1 MVPPPKT
8 ARTHFCCTLSL
19 LFAKFTK
26 AVNLVLLLLLLT
38 SPFAAPAAFLQ
49 PAHTP
54 EDLLVAGTDAGYVS
68 PEACKPCHLA
78 IYETYQHTGMG
89 RSFYRMSPEK
99 AVEDWTHNH
108 TYYHK
113 ASDRYYR
120 MSERNGRY
128 YQRRHQIGFAG
139 REVNV
144 VEKEIHFVV
153 GSGNH
158 SRTYLH
164 HTADGKLF
172 ELPVSW
178 YSEKGGFW
186 AMSPGYD
193 SPSQH
198 GFRRRVTYGCLFC
211 HNGYPEI
218 EPGSDGFGR
227 EALFKGKIPEGI
239 DCQRCHGPG
248 KNHVSEAQ
256 KPSAGREAVRASI
269 VNPGRM
275 SPERQ
280 MEVCMQCHLE
290 TTSAGLPH
298 SVQRHGRGSLSFQPG
313 ERLADYIL
321 HFDHAPGTGHD
332 DKFLIVN
339 AVYRLRQSPCF
350 QESNGALTC
359 VTCHDPHNVPRG
371 GAATRHYTGVCQS
384 CHASELARRIASQDH
399 TASSDCLTCHMPRRR
414 TDDVIHAVMTD
425 HYIQRF
431 KPERDLLAP
440 LAEASF
446 YNRSYRGEV
455 LLHYP
460 EHLSQQDQ
468 ELYVALAQV
477 KDQAN
482 LKAGIVDLEKA
493 IERYRPAQPEFYY
506 ELAEAYFEDGQFEQ
520 AILMYKQA
528 LGRKPDLWIVHHR
541 LGVALS
547 RVGEHTRAARVLQEA
562 ALNSPE
568 PGGVL
573 NDLALV
579 FRQVGEA
586 EVAVN
591 VLRKAIESDPER
603 SETHSNLGAFLLE
616 NGALEEAETT
626 LREAIR
632 LEPDLPTAHQNLASV
647 LATRGDSAEADYH
660 FGKAVELNPAG
671 VQIYLDHAVTL
682 FGRELYEQAQTVL
695 EKALELDPRRPE
707 AHNLLGEVLASR
719 GRTPQATNHF
729 LRALELNPSY
739 HHAHL
744 NYGTFLD
751 TSGKKEEARTHFQKA
766 AESPNPVI
774 RQMAEEWLGKNP

>member
-1 MVPPPKT
+1 M
-8 ARTHFCCTLSL
+8 AGA
-19 LFAKFTK
+19 LFI
-26 AVNLVLLLLLLT
+26 LLLT
-38 SPFAAPAAFLQ
+38 SPFAVPAAFLQ

-78 IYETYQHTGMG
+78 IYQTYQHTGMG
-89 RSFYRMSPEK
+89 RSFYRMSPDK
-99 AVEDWTHNH
+99 ALEDWTRNT

-120 MSERNGRY
+120 MSERSGRY

-158 SRTYLH
+158 ARTYLH
-164 HTADGKLF
+164 HTVDGKLY

-193 SPSQH
+193 ARFQL
-198 GFRRRVTYGCLFC
+198 GFRRRVSYTCLFC

-218 EPGSDGFGR
+218 APGSDGFGQ
-227 EALFKGKIPEGI
+227 ESLFKGKIPEGI

-248 KNHVSEAQ
+248 QNHVSEAQ
-256 KPSAGREAVRASI
+256 KASASTEAVRASI

-275 SPERQ
+275 PPERQ
-280 MEVCMQCHLE
+280 MEVCMQCHFE
-290 TTSAGLPH
+290 TTSAPLPDSIH
-298 SVQRHGRGSLSFQPG
+298 RFGRGTLSFRPG
-313 ERLADYIL
+313 EPLADYTL
-321 HFDHAPGTGHD
+321 HFDHAPGTGND

-350 QESNGALTC
+350 QESKGALTC
-359 VTCHDPHNVPRG
+359 VTCHDPHSIPRG
-371 GAATRHYTGVCQS
+371 EAATRHYTRVCQG
-384 CHASELARRIASQDH
+384 CHAAELAKRIASQDH

-440 LAEASF
+440 LEEASF
-446 YNRSYRGEV
+446 FGRSYRGEV
-455 LLHYP
+455 LLHHP
-460 EHLSQQDQ
+460 ERLSEQDRD
-468 ELYVALAQV
+468 LYVALAQV

-482 LKAGIVDLEKA
+482 LKPGIVDLEKA
-493 IERYRPAQPEFYY
+493 IQKYRPAHPEFYY

-520 AILMYKQA
+520 AIPMYKEA
-528 LGRKPDLWIVHHR
+528 LGRKPDLWVVHHR

-547 RVGEHTRAARVLQEA
+547 RAGEHTRAARVLQKA
-562 ALNSPE
+562 ALSSPA
-568 PGGVL
+568 PGAIL
-573 NDLALV
+573 NDLALEL
-579 FRQVGEA
+579 RQLGETD
-586 EVAVN
+586 VAIN
-591 VLRKAIESDPER
+591 VLNKAVESDPER
-603 SETHSNLGAFLLE
+603 SEVHTNLGAVLLE
-616 NGALEEAETT
+616 KGTLDQAEAT

-632 LEPDLPTAHQNLASV
+632 LEPHSPGAHHNLALV
-647 LATRGDSAEADYH
+647 LFSRGKAAEADYH
-660 FGKAVELNPAG
+660 FEKAIEHNPGDA
-671 VQIYLDHAVTL
+671 QIYLDQAVTL
-682 FGRELYEQAQTVL
+682 FGRELYDAAQSRLEQAL
-695 EKALELDPRRPE
+695 EIDPGWPE
-707 AHNLLGEVLASR
+707 AHNLLGEVLASD
-719 GRTPQATNHF
+719 GQVAQAKTHF

-744 NYGTFLD
+744 NYGEVLD
-751 TSGKKEEARTHFQKA
+751 ASGKKEEARTHFRKA

>member
-1 MVPPPKT
+1 M
-8 ARTHFCCTLSL
+8 
-19 LFAKFTK
+19 
-26 AVNLVLLLLLLT
+26 
-38 SPFAAPAAFLQ
+38 
-49 PAHTP
+49 
-54 EDLLVAGTDAGYVS
+54 AGTDAGYVS

-256 KPSAGREAVRASI
+256 KPSAGREAVRAII

-339 AVYRLRQSPCF
+339 AVYRLAPVSLFSGEQ
-350 QESNGALTC
+350 
-359 VTCHDPHNVPRG
+359 RG
-371 GAATRHYTGVCQS
+371 TDLRH
-384 CHASELARRIASQDH
+384 L
-399 TASSDCLTCHMPRRR
+399 P
-414 TDDVIHAVMTD
+414 
-425 HYIQRF
+425 
-431 KPERDLLAP
+431 
-440 LAEASF
+440 
-446 YNRSYRGEV
+446 
-455 LLHYP
+455 
-460 EHLSQQDQ
+460 
-468 ELYVALAQV
+468 
-477 KDQAN
+477 
-482 LKAGIVDLEKA
+482 
-493 IERYRPAQPEFYY
+493 RPAQ
-506 ELAEAYFEDGQFEQ
+506 
-520 AILMYKQA
+520 
-528 LGRKPDLWIVHHR
+528 R
-541 LGVALS
+541 
-547 RVGEHTRAARVLQEA
+547 
-562 ALNSPE
+562 SP
-568 PGGVL
+568 G
-573 NDLALV
+573 
-579 FRQVGEA
+579 
-586 EVAVN
+586 
-591 VLRKAIESDPER
+591 
-603 SETHSNLGAFLLE
+603 
-616 NGALEEAETT
+616 
-626 LREAIR
+626 
-632 LEPDLPTAHQNLASV
+632 
-647 LATRGDSAEADYH
+647 
-660 FGKAVELNPAG
+660 
-671 VQIYLDHAVTL
+671 
-682 FGRELYEQAQTVL
+682 
-695 EKALELDPRRPE
+695 
-707 AHNLLGEVLASR
+707 R
-719 GRTPQATNHF
+719 GRHSPLHGGLSELPR
-729 LRALELNPSY
+729 LRAGQADRLARPYGILRLP
-739 HHAHL
+739 HLPHAPAPD
-744 NYGTFLD
+744 G
-751 TSGKKEEARTHFQKA
+751 
-766 AESPNPVI
+766 
-774 RQMAEEWLGKNP
+774 